1 VAGINEMAHSMSPVP
16 HGSGQIA
23 PPHRDTLHASL
34 PVSQLAAHTILIVD
48 DSIDILDMY
57 AVGLSYAGYRAV
69 TATSAEAA
77 VRTLK
82 VDPVAA
88 VVTDLHL
95 RGTDGWA
102 LIADLKADPLT
113 RSIPIVV
120 LTGWPDTSVAAMAH
134 AVGCAAVLTKPCLP
148 EELADVLRR
157 LLSATIAAA

>member
-1 VAGINEMAHSMSPVP
+1 LTP
-16 HGSGQIA
+16 
-23 PPHRDTLHASL
+23 
-34 PVSQLAAHTILIVD
+34 HTILIVD
-48 DSIDILDMY
+48 DNTDILDMY
-57 AVGLSYAGYRAV
+57 AVGLSQAGYRPL

-82 VDPVAA
+82 IDPVSA

-95 RGTDGWA
+95 CGADGWT

-120 LTGWPDTSVAAMAH
+120 LTGWPDTAVATMAH
-134 AVGCAAVLTKPCLP
+134 AVGCATVLTKPCLP
-148 EELADVLRR
+148 DDLADVLRR